1 MKYINSLPRQKWC
14 MNPPH
19 QAVFGPA
26 CKLCTSDHIHLEPK
40 HNRKNLLSL
49 WSNRTQKENNF
60 FVLGKLK
67 PVSNWSEPTFHP
79 YPTQKT
85 HNLFSTSDRN
95 SLVVLDRLAMKR
107 GYSES
112 PSASVGPPQSRFK
125 HNPEG
130 KVFFVLSV
138 YFDLWFMMLLMG
150 FEVIWELMDL
160 GFVV

>member
-1 MKYINSLPRQKWC
+1 

-19 QAVFGPA
+19 QALFGPA
-26 CKLCTSDHIHLEPK
+26 CKLYTSDHIHLKPK
-40 HNRKNLLSL
+40 HKRKNLLSL

-60 FVLGKLK
+60 FVIGKLK
-67 PVSNWSEPTFHP
+67 PVSYWSEPTFHP
-79 YPTQKT
+79 HPTQKT
-85 HNLFSTSDRN
+85 HDLFSTSNRN

-130 KVFFVLSV
+130 KVLCFPFILICGLWCCWWVLR
-138 YFDLWFMMLLMG
+138 L
-150 FEVIWELMDL
+150 IWELMDL